1 MTKDPA
7 NQTIPD
13 PMLRR
18 AAREA
23 SDRGPSSACV
33 EPDVLAAWA
42 DRTLSTTEVRAL
54 ETHAAACGR
63 CRALLDAMVQS
74 EPALSPGQA
83 WWKAPVFQWGA
94 PVAAIA
100 GAMLVWVAVERQPD
114 RTPASVA
121 ASATVAEARPE
132 QRAAA
137 AEDKQAPPKVTRQAQ
152 AKAIAPHDKLADSA
166 VARQPQPP
174 SQPARPQA
182 RSAASAPMP
191 SATPE
196 PETRSR
202 FATGNIATDA
212 LVGPEIASPDPSSR
226 WRIGVPGT
234 VGRSTDGGRTWEAQA
249 VDTNARLV
257 AGASPAAGT
266 CWLVGAA
273 GTVLKTTDGRTWKRL
288 PAPDPSDLVSVTAQ
302 DANAATV
309 TTADGRSFHTTDGGL
324 TWSRLPLQE
333 NAAAP
338 F

>member
-1 MTKDPA
+1 VKDPT
-7 NQTIPD
+7 NHTVPD
-13 PMLRR
+13 PLLRR

-42 DRTLSTTEVRAL
+42 DRTLSATEVRAL

-74 EPALSPGQA
+74 EPARSATPV
-83 WWKAPVFQWGA
+83 WWKAPALRWTA
-94 PVAAIA
+94 PFAAIA
-100 GAMLVWVAVERQPD
+100 GAMLVWVAVERQSN

-121 ASATVAEARPE
+121 PTATVTEARPE
-132 QRAAA
+132 QRGAA
-137 AEDKQAPPKVTRQAQ
+137 AEDKQAPPKVTQQAQ
-152 AKAIAPHDKLADSA
+152 AKAAAPRDKLADSA
-166 VARQPQPP
+166 VARQPQP
-174 SQPARPQA
+174 SQPARAQA
-182 RSAASAPMP
+182 QSAAPAATP
-191 SATPE
+191 SATPV
-196 PETRSR
+196 PETQSR
-202 FATGNIATDA
+202 FVAGAIDAIASPQI
-212 LVGPEIASPDPSSR
+212 VSPDPSSR
-226 WRIGVPGT
+226 WRIGSPGT
-234 VGRSTDGGRTWEAQA
+234 VGRSTDGGLTWEAQA
-249 VDTNARLV
+249 VDTKARLV

-333 NAAAP
+333 NPTAP